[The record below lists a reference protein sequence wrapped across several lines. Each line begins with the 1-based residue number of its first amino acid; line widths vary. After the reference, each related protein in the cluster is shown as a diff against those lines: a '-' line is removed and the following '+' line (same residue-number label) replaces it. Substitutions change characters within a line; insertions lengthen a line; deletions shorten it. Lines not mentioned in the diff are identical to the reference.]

1 MFDVC
6 ILLCESAIHT
16 LWAHERTSAI
26 QVIPMTTKSLK
37 QILPSCDLQK
47 KCMNICISYFVPFLS
62 WIVSIFYEVFNPE
75 KLAYR
80 SVDDFTSSCFHNP
93 HISCRVVDANKIMFT
108 SKRKPIGP
116 KKYTNTSMSPVYCW
130 LDNWLIKLLFDVYLV
145 CLCVYVCVCCKID
158 NNNLTVTSA

>member
-1 MFDVC
+1 MFDVW

-26 QVIPMTTKSLK
+26 HVIPITTKSLK
-37 QILPSCDLQK
+37 QILPSCELK
-47 KCMNICISYFVPFLS
+47 KKEDEYMSELS
-62 WIVSIFYEVFNPE
+62 LIFFYDVFNPG
-75 KLAYR
+75 KLTYR

-116 KKYTNTSMSPVYCW
+116 KKYTNTSMSPVYCL
-130 LDNWLIKLLFDVYLV
+130 LDNWLIK
-145 CLCVYVCVCCKID
+145 
-158 NNNLTVTSA
+158 